1 VTTSR
6 CSEPFQAMPDPLE
19 VQVVLSALGNFVI
32 GDFPRCR
39 ASVPFAKVL
48 KDALS
53 SAATSRRLAPR
64 SASST
69 RTSSRCS
76 DTDGDLA
83 GRCAEVVAALVPR
96 IIGSPVPYSRL
107 RNEFWNVLGAVNVCL
122 CDSHEHPLHGTAA
135 GMRELMIGSVTI
147 QFLHAHQGD
156 DSGVVG
162 SQVTAI
168 GDSVMAAS
176 AMALDKTLPGV
187 TSTRFP
193 AVRCPAA

>member
-1 VTTSR
+1 
-6 CSEPFQAMPDPLE
+6 
-19 VQVVLSALGNFVI
+19 
-32 GDFPRCR
+32 
-39 ASVPFAKVL
+39 
-48 KDALS
+48 
-53 SAATSRRLAPR
+53 
-64 SASST
+64 
-69 RTSSRCS
+69 
-76 DTDGDLA
+76 
-83 GRCAEVVAALVPR
+83 
-96 IIGSPVPYSRL
+96 
-107 RNEFWNVLGAVNVCL
+107 
-122 CDSHEHPLHGTAA
+122 
-135 GMRELMIGSVTI
+135 MRELMIGSVTI